1 MQAQKLGVLSA
12 IAASLCCVGPL
23 LLAVLGL
30 GGLGVGA
37 FIGAYHWYFIAGA
50 TALLGVAWWN
60 YWRER
65 QRCATERCEM
75 VGGRLARITLPLTT
89 LAVAIFF
96 GPNLYTYA
104 GDGGSIPSL
113 VADGYAQTTI
123 PVDGMTCFSCT
134 VHVEGSLQDL
144 DGVRNVKASVSD
156 KSVAISYDP
165 AKIDVVQLVAAINE
179 TGYRAREPVV
189 Q

>member
-1 MQAQKLGVLSA
+1 
-12 IAASLCCVGPL
+12 
-23 LLAVLGL
+23 
-30 GGLGVGA
+30 
-37 FIGAYHWYFIAGA
+37 
-50 TALLGVAWWN
+50 
-60 YWRER
+60 
-65 QRCATERCEM
+65 
-75 VGGRLARITLPLTT
+75 
-89 LAVAIFF
+89 
-96 GPNLYTYA
+96 
-104 GDGGSIPSL
+104 
-113 VADGYAQTTI
+113 
-123 PVDGMTCFSCT
+123 MTCFSCT